1 MDGLPIED
9 ILRATEAL
17 GASNVR
23 VFGSRAR
30 GDARPDSD
38 LDLLLTLPRGTTLF
52 DLARLKR
59 TLEDRLGISVDL
71 LTEGSLH
78 PLLKERI
85 LAEARPLI
93 AA

>member
-9 ILRATEAL
+9 ILRAAEAL

-59 TLEDRLGISVDL
+59 TLEERLGIRVDL